1 MRTKSV
7 KGGWIENKVIE
18 MFIFA
23 KGSEVFGTYY
33 IRGWLEA
40 RPEVNGS
47 D

>member
-1 MRTKSV
+1 MRAKSV

-18 MFIFA
+18 MFIFT

-33 IRGWLEA
+33 IRRRLEA

>member
-18 MFIFA
+18 MFIFE

-33 IRGWLEA
+33 IRRRLEA
-40 RPEVNGS
+40 RSEINGS